1 MIVWWCYRIVSLNC
15 DGEYREHRGVRHC
28 QLCKWSIFCYTY
40 QIIQKCIRWLI
51 YILVRQWECMA
62 KMLTMVIEQAPTY
75 EGNQMAHDLTHHPDI
90 LRRKS
95 DVFWF
100 HASVEKIIWFP
111 FWRIWKGEIMWKF
124 KSPILG
130 RGYFLNLNPSF
141 PKLIATPSI
150 YISTYT
156 SPLSCKSVRY
166 KSKSI

>member
-1 MIVWWCYRIVSLNC
+1 MMLPHSISQLWWRVSWAQRCATLSTLQMINILLYISNYTEMHTMINLHIAAPMRMHGKNADNGYWTSTHLWREP
-15 DGEYREHRGVRHC
+15 DGTWPDPSPRYP
-28 QLCKWSIFCYTY
+28 
-40 QIIQKCIRWLI
+40 
-51 YILVRQWECMA
+51 A
-62 KMLTMVIEQAPTY
+62 K
-75 EGNQMAHDLTHHPDI
+75 
-90 LRRKS
+90 KK
-95 DVFWF
+95 WF